1 MRLLET
7 RTDTHTDR
15 HTHTHTHTH
24 THRQGSSPAKI
35 FSHTEMTE
43 YKNTGFG
50 AVAKVLKN
58 CTKTLVQT
66 LKSYEFCGILKNKT
80 KLTTMNCMLSYLK
93 SLEIETLYSFF
104 FLHSAIFID

>member
-7 RTDTHTDR
+7 RTDTHTDT
-15 HTHTHTHTH
+15 HTHTHTDTH

-66 LKSYEFCGILKNKT
+66 IKSYEFCEILKNKT

-93 SLEIETLYSFF
+93 SLEIETLYFFF